1 MENRYFGGFY
11 SAESINSNFSV
22 PDAQLLK
29 DEEVLFASYGGYAY
43 EGDAI
48 VVFERD
54 GFLYEARGGHCSC
67 NGLEDQWS
75 PEETSWQSLAMS
87 GPSAGEHGAE
97 VARAY
102 EEMVQEHLP
111 GGNA

>member
-1 MENRYFGGFY
+1 MENRYFGGF
-11 SAESINSNFSV
+11 SDVESINNSFTI
-22 PDAQLLK
+22 PDSELLK

-48 VVFERD
+48 VVFQRD
-54 GFLYEARGGHCSC
+54 GVLYEAHGGHCSC

-75 PEETSWQSLAMS
+75 PEETSWHSLAVG

-97 VARAY
+97 VVTAY
-102 EEMVQEHLP
+102 DDMVQEHLP
-111 GGNA
+111 SGNA